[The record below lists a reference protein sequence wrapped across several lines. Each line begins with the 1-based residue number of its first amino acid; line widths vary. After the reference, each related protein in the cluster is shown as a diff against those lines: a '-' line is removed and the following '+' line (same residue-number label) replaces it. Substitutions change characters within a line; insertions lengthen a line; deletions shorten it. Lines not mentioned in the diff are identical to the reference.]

1 MARIFCSL
9 KSMRCRQESEVFF
22 DISLP
27 IQKEDTDF
35 TIFQRFL
42 LMHPDDLPVQIERF
56 HTVSGN
62 TNTKICIQRHF
73 ITHFHFGKT
82 VRVQKLSGSCRYWK
96 IIEVECTSGK
106 LIDNGFFTESISVL
120 KSQNLP
126 IFVK

>member
-1 MARIFCSL
+1 MI
-9 KSMRCRQESEVFF
+9 FF
-22 DISLP
+22 DIGFP

-35 TIFQRFL
+35 TIF
-42 LMHPDDLPVQIERF
+42 
-56 HTVSGN
+56 
-62 TNTKICIQRHF
+62 
-73 ITHFHFGKT
+73 HFGET

-120 KSQNLP
+120 ESQNLP

>member
-1 MARIFCSL
+1 M
-9 KSMRCRQESEVFF
+9 VFF

-27 IQKEDTDF
+27 IQKEDADF
-35 TIFQRFL
+35 TVFQCFL
-42 LMHPDDLPVQIERF
+42 LMHPDNLAVQIEWF

-62 TNTKICIQRHF
+62 TDIKICIRRYL
-73 ITHFHFGKT
+73 ITHFHFRKA

-96 IIEVECTSGK
+96 IIEAECTSGK

-120 KSQNLP
+120 ESQNLP